1 MNKLEKLYAKRR
13 VFEEYNMPIP
23 EDLSKEIRDLEIDGL
38 DSAND
43 LIIDYMPEELEIP
56 IDGKVVLATE
66 YVNGRLVKV
75 GSTSNFSMEEKFFRT
90 KEISGSYAT
99 DIASDVSPEDISDG
113 GKRSKSV
120 GFAVKF
126 ADGKEIR
133 HRAARNTMIEALK
146 YMGLERASKYNGD
159 SFKGYPL
166 VGRKKRLDNER
177 MWQKNVDGWW
187 VYVNMSNERA
197 MACIKG
203 VADMLNIDLEIV
215 TDNGLFGTEP
225 IEPTPQSKNKR
236 RTFSLNGGYGAGK
249 NRTVQ
254 NAVRKLIEEIPSA
267 TYKEIEAFF
276 PKNLQGSYGV
286 VCSLDEIKERSKR
299 NDTETGRW
307 FLDPSDI
314 LTSADGVKFTVSS
327 EWGHNFEE
335 FRKHVIREFGWT
347 IEEV

>member
-1 MNKLEKLYAKRR
+1 
-13 VFEEYNMPIP
+13 
-23 EDLSKEIRDLEIDGL
+23 
-38 DSAND
+38 
-43 LIIDYMPEELEIP
+43 
-56 IDGKVVLATE
+56 
-66 YVNGRLVKV
+66 
-75 GSTSNFSMEEKFFRT
+75 
-90 KEISGSYAT
+90 
-99 DIASDVSPEDISDG
+99 
-113 GKRSKSV
+113 
-120 GFAVKF
+120 
-126 ADGKEIR
+126 
-133 HRAARNTMIEALK
+133 MIEALK
-146 YMGLERASKYNGD
+146 YMGLGRASKYNGD

-166 VGRKKRLDNER
+166 VGRKKRLDDDR

-215 TDNGLFGTEP
+215 TDNGLFGNKQIKPKTEP
-225 IEPTPQSKNKR
+225 SKKR
-236 RTFSLNGGYGAGK
+236 RSFSLNGGYGACK

-254 NAVRKLIEEIPSA
+254 NAVRKLLEEVPSA

-286 VCSLDEIKERSKR
+286 VCSLDEIKERCKR
-299 NDTETGRW
+299 NDSEMGRC

-314 LTSADGVKFTVSS
+314 MTSADGVKFTVTT